1 MIISGGENIYPAE
14 VENVLMQ
21 HPALADGAVIG
32 VPDDTW
38 GEAVKACVLM
48 PGASA
53 SAAEIIEFM
62 RSRIA
67 HYKCPKS
74 IDFLEAIPRNPTG
87 KILKRVLR
95 EPYWR
100 GQERRIH

>member
-1 MIISGGENIYPAE
+1 M
-14 VENVLMQ
+14 VLR
-21 HPALADGAVIG
+21 
-32 VPDDTW
+32 
-38 GEAVKACVLM
+38 
-48 PGASA
+48 PGTNAT
-53 SAAEIIEFM
+53 AAQIIEFM

-67 HYKCPKS
+67 HYKCPQS